1 MASKRSM
8 KSLTVAICAAL
19 ATLSAPLHAQ
29 VPVPDGIVAKAL
41 AGVAVPVAKSVPK
54 TNAPVS
60 PALLD
65 IAEESAAKDWRPDPG
80 RTVSK
85 GVLLDAG
92 LAHVRIEVSASNPSA
107 LRDRVTT
114 LGGHIDVE
122 HEGALY
128 ARIPPRAV
136 SELADDRQVKSLVP
150 QGVYDSTARLSTG
163 EVGEGI
169 AMTRVRAL
177 HEAGL
182 SGRGIK
188 IGVLDVGFAG
198 VDDLVRRGELPKS
211 VTLEVFSAREGRMSS
226 VHGTACA
233 EIIHD
238 MAPEATLLLAQAGPG
253 DGRASDGEI
262 IAAARWLKSR
272 GANIISASVG
282 GIASAQDGSAELDR
296 MVDAMTADGIL
307 WVIAAG
313 NEGEKHWGARV
324 RDANRNGW
332 VDVPESPG
340 VDALI
345 FDVRR
350 DGPVQLFVK
359 WSDWLGQAEAGNPQD
374 IDFVLL
380 RVLPDGRAEAVH
392 EAVRPRSAIEVPP
405 LEIASGTLS
414 AGTYALM
421 MRGSR
426 VTRDMNVHVFLNG
439 ATFRNG
445 GQPAGSM
452 ASPGT
457 AREAL
462 TVGAVH
468 ARTGALE
475 GYSSQGPTDDARV
488 KPDVVAPASMRS
500 VAYNGAFPGTSA
512 ATPHVA
518 GFAALLLQAQPGA
531 SAKQL
536 KQQVAQTVRVLDAA
550 APSNR
555 TGHGLIDGER
565 RQQGNTSGGAPGS
578 GAGDA
583 APGRGAR
590 DMLRQFDD
598 LRRKP

>member
-1 MASKRSM
+1 M

-107 LRDRVTT
+107 LRDRIAA
-114 LGGHIDVE
+114 LGGQIDVE
-122 HEGALY
+122 YEGALY

-136 SELADDRQVKSLVP
+136 SELADDRQVKALVP
-150 QGVYDSTARLSTG
+150 QGVYDNTARLSTG

-198 VDDLVRRGELPKS
+198 VDDLVRKGELPKS
-211 VTLEVFSAREGRMSS
+211 VTLKEFSTSALRTTD

-253 DGRASDGEI
+253 DGRGVSDGEI
-262 IAAARWLKSR
+262 IAAARWLKSQ
-272 GANIISASVG
+272 GVHIISASVG

-313 NEGEKHWGARV
+313 NEADKHWGARV
-324 RDANRNGW
+324 RDANRDGW
-332 VDVPESPG
+332 VDVPDGPG

-345 FDVRR
+345 FDVQR
-350 DGPVQLFVK
+350 DGPFQLWVK
-359 WSDWLGQAEAGNPQD
+359 WSDWPGQAEPGNPQD

-380 RVLPDGRAEAVH
+380 RVLPDGRAVAVH

-405 LEIASGTLS
+405 LEFVSGELR

-426 VTRDMNVHVFLNG
+426 VTRDINVHVFLRG
-439 ATFRNG
+439 AKFRNG
-445 GQPAGSM
+445 GLPAGSVS
-452 ASPGT
+452 SPGS
-457 AREAL
+457 APDAL

-468 ARTGALE
+468 ARTGELE

-500 VAYNGAFPGTSA
+500 VAYNDVFPGTSA

-518 GFAALLLQAQPGA
+518 GFAALLLQAQPGTP
-531 SAKQL
+531 AKQL
-536 KQQVAQTVRVLDAA
+536 KQQVARAVRAIDAA